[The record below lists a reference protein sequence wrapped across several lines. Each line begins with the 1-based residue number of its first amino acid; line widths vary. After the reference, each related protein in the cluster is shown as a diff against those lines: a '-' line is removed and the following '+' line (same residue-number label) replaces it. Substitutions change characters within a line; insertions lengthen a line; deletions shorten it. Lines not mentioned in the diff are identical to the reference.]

1 MTELRIKIKE
11 VVEEKRDLTEEE
23 DLILHIYRNTNSDW
37 ICDTIKQF
45 WKDTGF
51 DYKHC
56 EDGNNGTFRKET
68 IRDATEKEID
78 AWWYLFKAKGCQ
90 KRLNATNVG
99 VCDCII
105 SSECINTLS
114 RRETAETILK
124 GKEIILE
131 LAE

>member
-11 VVEEKRDLTEEE
+11 IVEEKRDLTEEE
-23 DLILHIYRNTNSDW
+23 DLILHIYRNTHSDW

-51 DYKHC
+51 DYKHY

-68 IRDATEKEID
+68 IRDETPEEED

-90 KRLNATNVG
+90 KRLNARNAG
-99 VCDCII
+99 GCDCII
-105 SSECINTLS
+105 SGECINTLH
-114 RRETAETILK
+114 RREKAETILK
-124 GKEIILE
+124 GKEVILE
-131 LAE
+131 LVE